1 MRQYSTTAKY
11 KGFTELLMTIAQ
23 MTTYPNEKVER
34 TVKMLGV
41 QSDNKEDSKNRANN
55 LTTTMR
61 RDLKLTNEAI
71 AKGKAPSKCQRYS
84 VCKEYLTVEEV
95 SKRIK
100 ENKENLENPHRT
112 YIEKMAELCNFC
124 LTETPE
130 SLKAKNFSF
139 SCESFESPFKYN
151 TSVSSVFPS
160 FFDISVFSNLD
171 PSYRDW

>member
-11 KGFTELLMTIAQ
+11 KGFTELLMTIAP

-55 LTTTMR
+55 LTATMR

-112 YIEKMAELCNFC
+112 YIENMAGWYFLIQ
-124 LTETPE
+124 LTPSQEEYFSMQYQQDVLNEKQSPQLPE
-130 SLKAKNFSF
+130 ERN
-139 SCESFESPFKYN
+139 EEIDYG
-151 TSVSSVFPS
+151 
-160 FFDISVFSNLD
+160 
-171 PSYRDW
+171 

>member
-11 KGFTELLMTIAQ
+11 KGFTELLMTIAP

-55 LTTTMR
+55 LTATMR

-71 AKGKAPSKCQRYS
+71 AKGKTPSKCQRYS

-100 ENKENLENPHRT
+100 ENKENLENPRRT
-112 YIEKMAELCNFC
+112 YIENMAGWYFWIQ
-124 LTETPE
+124 LTPSQEEYFSMQYQQDILNEKQSPQLPE
-130 SLKAKNFSF
+130 ERN
-139 SCESFESPFKYN
+139 EEIDYG
-151 TSVSSVFPS
+151 
-160 FFDISVFSNLD
+160 
-171 PSYRDW
+171 

>member
-1 MRQYSTTAKY
+1 MRHSTKPKHVNASSH
-11 KGFTELLMTIAQ
+11 LLMTIAP

-41 QSDNKEDSKNRANN
+41 QSDTKEDSKNRANN
-55 LTTTMR
+55 LTATMR

-71 AKGKAPSKCQRYS
+71 AKGKAPAKCQRYS

-112 YIEKMAELCNFC
+112 YIENMAGWYFWIQ
-124 LTETPE
+124 LTPSQEEYFSMQYQQDILNEKQPLQLPE
-130 SLKAKNFSF
+130 ERN
-139 SCESFESPFKYN
+139 EEIDYG
-151 TSVSSVFPS
+151 
-160 FFDISVFSNLD
+160 
-171 PSYRDW
+171 